1 MRVFLLNKVYFD
13 RKILSLWSNIRL
25 LVRDEWCKPP
35 FCALIRLRIFSIKT
49 TKCRKAK
56 TKEYWNFLAV

>member
-1 MRVFLLNKVYFD
+1 MCVFLLNNVYFD
-13 RKILSLWSNIRL
+13 QKLVSLCSNIRL
-25 LVRDEWCKPP
+25 LVRDEWGKPS
-35 FCALIRLRIFSIKT
+35 FRALIGFRIFSIKT